1 MVFKISRVQILV
13 VYKSKNNKQYSL
25 DLLYLEW

>member
-25 DLLYLEW
+25 DLLYLE